1 MCLATVYD
9 KTQEPDSIVLE
20 FVSRIDV
27 EGDTITLTD
36 VMGETRVVQ
45 GIIRSVDLA
54 DSKVVIDVTV

>member
-36 VMGETRVVQ
+36 VMGETRAVQ

-54 DSKVVIDVTV
+54 DSKVVIDCIE

>member
-54 DSKVVIDVTV
+54 GSKVIINCTE